1 MVGAPADVP
10 GGPSMNVAVTG
21 SAKAVASA
29 RTATAWTAWTRPSP
43 MFQRRND
50 AARDAGS
57 STVGVEMSRS
67 VAIKRQSFSERGW
80 GPEETGP
87 HPRVAC
93 GGLRDQSVGGRMT
106 LSMTWM
112 TPFDAITSGV
122 TTLALSF
129 R

>member
-1 MVGAPADVP
+1 
-10 GGPSMNVAVTG
+10 
-21 SAKAVASA
+21 
-29 RTATAWTAWTRPSP
+29 

-57 STVGVEMSRS
+57 STVGVEMSRL

-80 GPEETGP
+80 GLEETGP

-93 GGLRDQSVGGRMT
+93 GGLWDQSVGGRMT

>member
-1 MVGAPADVP
+1 
-10 GGPSMNVAVTG
+10 
-21 SAKAVASA
+21 
-29 RTATAWTAWTRPSP
+29 

-50 AARDAGS
+50 AARDAGG

-67 VAIKRQSFSERGW
+67 LAIKRQSFSERGW

-87 HPRVAC
+87 TLGWHAVVC
-93 GGLRDQSVGGRMT
+93 GISRGGRMT
-106 LSMTWM
+106 WSMTWM

>member
-1 MVGAPADVP
+1 
-10 GGPSMNVAVTG
+10 MNVAVTG
-21 SAKAVASA
+21 SANAVARA
-29 RTATAWTAWTRPSP
+29 RTAMAWTAWTRPSP

-50 AARDAGS
+50 AACDAGS
-57 STVGVEMSRS
+57 STVGVEMSRL
-67 VAIKRQSFSERGW
+67 VAIKAVFAEREW
-80 GPEETGP
+80 GLEETGP

-93 GGLRDQSVGGRMT
+93 GGLWDQSVGGRMT
-106 LSMTWM
+106 LSITWM

>member
-1 MVGAPADVP
+1 
-10 GGPSMNVAVTG
+10 
-21 SAKAVASA
+21 
-29 RTATAWTAWTRPSP
+29 

-67 VAIKRQSFSERGW
+67 VAITAAVLLERGW

-87 HPRVAC
+87 TLGWHAVVC
-93 GGLRDQSVGGRMT
+93 RDQSVGGRMT